1 MPASSAGRLCVFV
14 SGEANKSEYF
24 ERLVAVS
31 SSWGR
36 REWLPAN
43 TSLHYVM
50 SAHGISNL
58 FDRAMVAETMSA
70 LHARAMGV
78 LRPHFRT
85 GMQEQVAAGMQA
97 QSIRNDQLVI
107 LNGSTSLL
115 ERREAPV
122 RTEWLLREIHDRF
135 VKDNLCDWLLL
146 AEDDSYVELP
156 AVRRVIEARLAPQ
169 AREHHYC
176 GIVRGD
182 EYGDFVQR
190 DFLLFNRAA
199 FTRAYGSLARCKPTQ
214 VGWGDS
220 WLGGCI
226 RLAEGW
232 IRFPHT
238 AVDNTSDYW
247 RNPDMRPEPWPAR
260 HVSMSHT
267 VVEDLLAARINGSKT
282 NRWMVR
288 ATHFNKLS
296 AIDIL
301 TVHTLLRRKTLLR
314 RSW

>member
-1 MPASSAGRLCVFV
+1 MPASSAGQLCVFV
-14 SGEANKSEYF
+14 AGEANKSEYF

-70 LHARAMGV
+70 LQSRAMGV

-156 AVRRVIEARLAPQ
+156 AAVRRVIEARLVPQ
-169 AREHHYC
+169 RASGARAS
-176 GIVRGD
+176 
-182 EYGDFVQR
+182 Q
-190 DFLLFNRAA
+190 
-199 FTRAYGSLARCKPTQ
+199 
-214 VGWGDS
+214 
-220 WLGGCI
+220 
-226 RLAEGW
+226 
-232 IRFPHT
+232 
-238 AVDNTSDYW
+238 
-247 RNPDMRPEPWPAR
+247 
-260 HVSMSHT
+260 
-267 VVEDLLAARINGSKT
+267 
-282 NRWMVR
+282 
-288 ATHFNKLS
+288 
-296 AIDIL
+296 
-301 TVHTLLRRKTLLR
+301 
-314 RSW
+314 